1 MWHGS
6 RVDIDAFAALREAR
20 WSRLRQLARQRRRTG
35 ADADEMTRLYRS
47 TASDLS
53 QVRSAAP
60 EPALITRLSML
71 LGTSRVWLTGSHQVR
86 TGDIARYFTTSLPA
100 ALYRVRW
107 WGAITGIAVVSLAVI
122 AGYYTLNSPAALEL
136 VGPPEVRAQIAQE
149 EFASYYVEYDSTS
162 FTALVWTNNAWLA
175 GQAIV
180 LGITG
185 IFPLILMYNTVV
197 QLGVSG
203 AVMAE
208 YGMLDIFFQLILP
221 HGLLELS
228 AVFVAA
234 GAGFKV
240 FWTLL
245 VPGRLPRTVALSGV
259 FRTLLSVALGLA
271 VALFL
276 SGLIEGYI
284 TGSQIAWGLKVAVGV
299 LASLAFWLY
308 VFGVGRWATQRG
320 ASGDAEQGFRV
331 ELAPVAH

>member
-1 MWHGS
+1 M
-6 RVDIDAFAALREAR
+6 DIDAFSALREAR
-20 WSRLRQLARQRRRTG
+20 WSRLKRLARQRRRTG
-35 ADADEMTRLYRS
+35 ADADEMTRLYRA

-53 QVRSAAP
+53 TVRSAAP

-71 LGTSRVWLTGSHQVR
+71 LGSSRVWLTGSHQVR
-86 TGDIARYFTTSLPA
+86 TGDIGRYFTTSLPA

-107 WGAITGIAVVSLAVI
+107 WGTITSLVVVVLSVV

-136 VGPPEVRAQIAQE
+136 IGPPEVRAQIAQE

-175 GQAIV
+175 AQCIV
-180 LGITG
+180 LGVTG

-197 QLGVSG
+197 QLGASG

-208 YGMLDIFFQLILP
+208 YDMLDIFFQLILP

-240 FWTLL
+240 FWTVL
-245 VPGRLPRTVALSGV
+245 VPGRLPRATALAEV

-271 VALFL
+271 IALFL

-284 TGSQIAWGLKVAVGV
+284 TGSQMPWGWKVAIGV
-299 LASLAFWLY
+299 LAFLAFWLY
-308 VFGVGRWATQRG
+308 IFAVGRWASQRG
-320 ASGDAEQGFRV
+320 ASGDAEQAFRV
-331 ELAPVAH
+331 EVAPVAH

>member
-1 MWHGS
+1 
-6 RVDIDAFAALREAR
+6 
-20 WSRLRQLARQRRRTG
+20 
-35 ADADEMTRLYRS
+35 
-47 TASDLS
+47 
-53 QVRSAAP
+53 
-60 EPALITRLSML
+60 ML
-71 LGTSRVWLTGSHQVR
+71 LGSSRVWLTGSHQVR
-86 TGDIARYFTTSLPA
+86 TGDIGRYFTTSLPA

-107 WGAITGIAVVSLAVI
+107 WGTITSLVVVVLSVV

-136 VGPPEVRAQIAQE
+136 IGPPEVRAQIAQE

-175 GQAIV
+175 AQCIV
-180 LGITG
+180 LGVTG

-197 QLGVSG
+197 QLGASG

-208 YGMLDIFFQLILP
+208 YDMLDIFFQLILP

-240 FWTLL
+240 FWTVL
-245 VPGRLPRTVALSGV
+245 VPGRLPRATALAEV

-271 VALFL
+271 IALFL

-284 TGSQIAWGLKVAVGV
+284 TGSQMPWGWKVAIGV
-299 LASLAFWLY
+299 LAFLAFWLY
-308 VFGVGRWATQRG
+308 IFAVGRWASQRG
-320 ASGDAEQGFRV
+320 ASGDAEQAFRV
-331 ELAPVAH
+331 EVAPVAH

>member
-1 MWHGS
+1 
-6 RVDIDAFAALREAR
+6 
-20 WSRLRQLARQRRRTG
+20 
-35 ADADEMTRLYRS
+35 MTRLYRA

-53 QVRSAAP
+53 TVRSAAP

-71 LGTSRVWLTGSHQVR
+71 LGSSRVWLTGSHQVR
-86 TGDIARYFTTSLPA
+86 TGDFVRYFTTSLPA

-107 WGAITGIAVVSLAVI
+107 WGAITGIVVVLLGAI
-122 AGYYTLNSPAALEL
+122 AGYYTLHSPEALEL
-136 VGPPEVRAQIAQE
+136 VGPAEVRAQIAQE

-175 GQAIV
+175 AQCIV

-185 IFPLILMYNTVV
+185 VFPLILMYNTVI
-197 QLGVSG
+197 QLGVAG

-208 YGMLDIFFQLILP
+208 HGMLDIFFQLILP

-245 VPGRLPRTVALSGV
+245 VPGRQPRGIALAEV
-259 FRTLLSVALGLA
+259 FRTLLSVALGLTI
-271 VALFL
+271 ALFL

-284 TGSQIAWGLKVAVGV
+284 TGSHLPWGFKVAVGA
-299 LASLAFWLY
+299 LAFLTFWLY
-308 VFGVGRWATQRG
+308 IFGVGRWAAQRG
-320 ASGDAEQGFRV
+320 ESGDADKAFRV
-331 ELAPVAH
+331 ELAPVAG

>member
-1 MWHGS
+1 
-6 RVDIDAFAALREAR
+6 
-20 WSRLRQLARQRRRTG
+20 
-35 ADADEMTRLYRS
+35 
-47 TASDLS
+47 
-53 QVRSAAP
+53 
-60 EPALITRLSML
+60 ML
-71 LGTSRVWLTGSHQVR
+71 LGSSRVWLTGSHQVR
-86 TGDIARYFTTSLPA
+86 TGDIATYFTTSLPA

-107 WGAITGIAVVSLAVI
+107 WGAITGIMVVLLSVM
-122 AGYYTLNSPAALEL
+122 AGYYTLNSAAALEL

-175 GQAIV
+175 AQCIV

-185 IFPLILMYNTVV
+185 IFPLILMYNTVI

-208 YGMLDIFFQLILP
+208 HDLLDIFFQLILP

-245 VPGRLPRTVALSGV
+245 VPGRLPRGLALAEV

-271 VALFL
+271 LALFL
-276 SGLIEGYI
+276 SGMIEGYI
-284 TGSQIAWGLKVAVGV
+284 TGSQLPWGLKVAVGA
-299 LASLAFWLY
+299 LAFLVFWLY
-308 VFGVGRWATQRG
+308 IFGVGKWATQRG
-320 ASGDAEQGFRV
+320 ASGDADRAFRV
-331 ELAPVAH
+331 EMAPVAH

>member
-1 MWHGS
+1 
-6 RVDIDAFAALREAR
+6 VDIDAFSALREAR
-20 WSRLRQLARQRRRTG
+20 WSRLKDLARQRRRTG
-35 ADADEMTRLYRS
+35 ADADEMTRLYRA

-53 QVRSAAP
+53 TVRSAAP

-71 LGTSRVWLTGSHQVR
+71 LGSSRVWLTGSHQVR
-86 TGDIARYFTTSLPA
+86 TGDIGRYFTTSLPA

-107 WGAITGIAVVSLAVI
+107 WGAITALVVVGMGVV

-136 VGPPEVRAQIAQE
+136 IGSPEVRAQIAQE

-175 GQAIV
+175 AQCIV

-185 IFPLILMYNTVV
+185 IYPLFLMYNTVV
-197 QLGVSG
+197 QLGVAG

-208 YGMLDIFFQLILP
+208 HDMLDIFFQLILP

-245 VPGRLPRTVALSGV
+245 VPGRLPRGIALAEV
-259 FRTLLSVALGLA
+259 FRTLLSVALGL
-271 VALFL
+271 VLALFL

-284 TGSQIAWGLKVAVGV
+284 TGSHMAWGLKVAIGI
-299 LASLAFWLY
+299 LAFLAFWLY
-308 VFGVGRWATQRG
+308 IFGVGRWASQRG
-320 ASGDAEQGFRV
+320 ASGDAEQAFRV
-331 ELAPVAH
+331 ELAPVAD